1 MLTEDVPRGEASHPH
16 EERWNMEKEET
27 DKFPQKKNGEQE
39 EERLHLDLAKEG
51 HTLAGTLRRHR
62 LRG

>member
-1 MLTEDVPRGEASHPH
+1 VEHV
-16 EERWNMEKEET
+16 EKEET

-39 EERLHLDLAKEG
+39 EERLHLDLADLAKEG
-51 HTLAGTLRRHR
+51 PTLR